1 MVVKRVIV
9 RAKTTIKELYPTL
22 NGEYYYE
29 VVIENM
35 SIVLHGERLYK
46 LLTNSSPYDEILTAL
61 KKHFG

>member
-9 RAKTTIKELYPTL
+9 PSKTTIKELYPTL

-29 VVIENM
+29 VVIENND
-35 SIVLHGERLYK
+35 IVLHGERLYK